1 LANKILFLVVIV
13 IGYLSFFTS
22 CANIGMPSGGLKDSI
37 PPVIVKSIPTFDQRN
52 YKDQKVRITFNEF
65 VIVEGL
71 NEKFVVS
78 PPTTKK
84 PIIRTKGK
92 TLIIDLNE
100 KLKPNTTYSLDFKDG
115 VSDNNER
122 NPLKSLRLAFSTGPD
137 FDSLRVVGFI
147 KDAFNLEP
155 VTNSYVFLYRG
166 RSDTLIYKSRPDF
179 IAKTDSKGFFAIT
192 NLPADTFQ
200 VFGVSD
206 VDNNMK
212 FTPGSDSISFI
223 DNLVIPSAKF
233 LPQRDTAIT
242 TGLDT
247 LLIFGKTK
255 FSPEPLYLL
264 RFGEAFFDL
273 RLDKYVHPTRKVV
286 DLTFTQSVADTF
298 NIEPIN
304 FKAKP
309 GWKYTEMS
317 AKSDSI
323 RIWLTDS
330 MVYNKDTLIF
340 KVDYLQ
346 QDSLKEYYTK
356 SDTLRLYFT
365 DVTQASKN
373 KRKERRKI
381 EKEEISVS
389 LTTNAKANFDVY
401 RQILIES
408 PEPISIFDSTKIS
421 LFEKIDTLFTPI
433 TYKLTP
439 DSLNKRRYRLTH
451 PWKYGTNYKLTIDS
465 AAIKTIY
472 NTDSKKLKEEFKTQ
486 EEDYY
491 GKIVWNIKN
500 ITVPTIIQL
509 LTDDKVENVVQSM
522 RFTKDGILTFK
533 YLEPKKYLIKA
544 IFDKNNNGKW
554 DTGDLKKRIQPEE
567 VMYYLSVVKVRG
579 NWENNDGWTLPTQT
593 YSKKIFDKELEE
605 QKLKDKLK
613 KKKKNTAF

>member
-1 LANKILFLVVIV
+1 LANKILLFVIIV

-37 PPVIVKSIPTFDQRN
+37 PPVIVRSIPAYGQRN
-52 YKDQKVRITFNEF
+52 FTDQKIRLTFNEF

-71 NEKFVVS
+71 NDKFVVS
-78 PPTTKK
+78 PPTTKR

-122 NPLKSLRLAFSTGPD
+122 NALRNLRLAFSTGPD

-155 VTNSYVFLYRG
+155 IANSYVLLYRG
-166 RSDTLIYKSRPDF
+166 RSDTLVYKSRPDF
-179 IAKTDSKGFFAIT
+179 IAKTDQKGFFAVT

-200 VFGVSD
+200 VYGLSD
-206 VDNNMK
+206 VDNNLK

-233 LPQRDTAIT
+233 FPESDTTIS
-242 TGLDT
+242 GNDT
-247 LLIFGKTK
+247 LLVFGKTR

-264 RFGEAFFDL
+264 RFGEPFFDL

-286 DLTFTQSVADTF
+286 DLAFTQSVADTF
-298 NIEPIN
+298 SIEPVN
-304 FKAKP
+304 FEAKP

-317 AKSDSI
+317 SKSDSV

-356 SDTLRLYFT
+356 SDTIRLYFT
-365 DVTQASKN
+365 DVTQSSRN
-373 KRKERRKI
+373 KRKERRRI
-381 EKEEISVS
+381 DKEENSVM
-389 LTTNAKANFDVY
+389 LTTNAKAGFDIY
-401 RQILIES
+401 RQINIES
-408 PEPISIFDSTKIS
+408 PEPISVFDSTKIS

-433 TYKLTP
+433 KYKLTP
-439 DSLNKRRYRLTH
+439 DSLNKRRYHLAH
-451 PWKYGTNYKLTIDS
+451 PWKYGTDYKLTIDS
-465 AAIKTIY
+465 TAIKTIY

-486 EEDYY
+486 EEEYY
-491 GKIVWNIKN
+491 GKIILDLKN
-500 ITVPTIIQL
+500 ITVPTIIEL
-509 LTDDKVENVVQSM
+509 LTDETDEKIVQSIPI
-522 RFTKDGILTFK
+522 TKSGPITFQ
-533 YLEPKKYLIKA
+533 YLEPRKYLIKA
-544 IFDKNNNGKW
+544 IFDRNNNGKW
-554 DTGDLKKRIQPEE
+554 DSGDLKKRIQPEE
-567 VMYYLSVVKVRG
+567 VMYYLEVVKVRG
-579 NWENNDGWTLPTQT
+579 NWEAKKDWSLPTQQF
-593 YSKKIFDKELEE
+593 SKKIIDEELEA
-605 QKLKDKLK
+605 QKIKDKLK
-613 KKKKNTAF
+613 KKKKTTAF

>member
-1 LANKILFLVVIV
+1 MANKILLLVIIV

-37 PPVIVKSIPTFDQRN
+37 PPVIVRSIPAYGQRN
-52 YKDQKVRITFNEF
+52 YTDQKIRLTFNEF

-71 NEKFVVS
+71 NDKFVVS
-78 PPTTKK
+78 PPTTKR

-122 NPLKSLRLAFSTGPD
+122 NALRNLRLAFSTGAD

-155 VTNSYVFLYRG
+155 IANSYVLLYRG
-166 RSDTLIYKSRPDF
+166 RSDTLVYKTRPDF
-179 IAKTDSKGFFAIT
+179 IAKTDQKGFFAVT

-200 VFGVSD
+200 VYGLSD
-206 VDNNMK
+206 VDNNLK

-233 LPQRDTAIT
+233 FPERDTTIS
-242 TGLDT
+242 GIDT
-247 LLIFGKTK
+247 LLVFGKTK

-264 RFGEAFFDL
+264 RFGEPFFDL

-286 DLTFTQSVADTF
+286 DLAFTQSVADTF
-298 NIEPIN
+298 SIEPVN
-304 FKAKP
+304 FKAEP

-317 AKSDSI
+317 SKSDSV

-346 QDSLKEYYTK
+346 QDSLMEYYTK
-356 SDTLRLYFT
+356 SDTIRLYFT
-365 DVTQASKN
+365 DVTQTSKN
-373 KRKERRKI
+373 KRKERRRI
-381 EKEEISVS
+381 DKEENSVL
-389 LTTNAKANFDVY
+389 LTTNSKAGFDIY
-401 RQILIES
+401 RQLLIES
-408 PEPISIFDSTKIS
+408 PEPISVFDSTRIS

-433 TYKLTP
+433 KYKLTP
-439 DSLNKRRYRLTH
+439 DSLNKRRYHLAH
-451 PWKYGTNYKLTIDS
+451 PWKYGTDYKLTIDS
-465 AAIKTIY
+465 GAVKTIY
-472 NTDSKKLKEEFKTQ
+472 NTDSKKLQEEFKVQ

-491 GKIVWNIKN
+491 GKIILDLKN
-500 ITVPTIIQL
+500 ITVPTIIEL
-509 LTDDKVENVVQSM
+509 LTDEQDEKIVKSIPV
-522 RFTKDGILTFK
+522 TKSGPVTFQF
-533 YLEPKKYLIKA
+533 LEPRKYLIKA
-544 IFDKNNNGKW
+544 IFDRNNNGKW

-567 VMYYLSVVKVRG
+567 VMYYLEVVKVRG
-579 NWENNDGWTLPTQT
+579 NWEAKKDWSLPTQQF
-593 YSKKIFDKELEE
+593 SKTIIDEELEA
-605 QKLKDKLK
+605 QKIKDKLK
-613 KKKKNTAF
+613 KKKKTTAF

>member
-1 LANKILFLVVIV
+1 MANKILFLVIIV

-71 NEKFVVS
+71 NEKFVIS
-78 PPTTKK
+78 PPTIKK

-122 NPLKSLRLAFSTGPD
+122 NPLKSLRLAFATGPD

-155 VTNSYVFLYRG
+155 IANSYVLLYRG
-166 RSDTLIYKSRPDF
+166 RSDTLVYKSRPDF
-179 IAKTDSKGFFAIT
+179 IAKTDSKGFFAVT

-200 VFGVSD
+200 VYGLSD

-247 LLIFGKTK
+247 LLIFGKTR
-255 FSPEPLYLL
+255 FSPEPLYLF

-330 MVYNKDTLIF
+330 MVYNKDTLVF

-346 QDSLKEYYTK
+346 QDSLQEYYTK

-408 PEPISIFDSTKIS
+408 PEPISIFDSTKIC
-421 LFEKIDTLFTPI
+421 
-433 TYKLTP
+433 
-439 DSLNKRRYRLTH
+439 
-451 PWKYGTNYKLTIDS
+451 
-465 AAIKTIY
+465 
-472 NTDSKKLKEEFKTQ
+472 
-486 EEDYY
+486 
-491 GKIVWNIKN
+491 
-500 ITVPTIIQL
+500 L
-509 LTDDKVENVVQSM
+509 LYTSPSPRD
-522 RFTKDGILTFK
+522 
-533 YLEPKKYLIKA
+533 
-544 IFDKNNNGKW
+544 
-554 DTGDLKKRIQPEE
+554 
-567 VMYYLSVVKVRG
+567 
-579 NWENNDGWTLPTQT
+579 
-593 YSKKIFDKELEE
+593 
-605 QKLKDKLK
+605 
-613 KKKKNTAF
+613 